1 MAANRFLLV
10 LAPCLSLGAQIMLK
24 PAPLD
29 LAWLSVPDP
38 TKTYLRSG
46 FDYEDGNYDSGN
58 LIRVEPAGKAFSEP
72 DTEWV
77 LFEAEGPGVI
87 TSIWLT
93 GKNKKGQ
100 PYIGGRMNFYFDG
113 ENKPSFSAR
122 IPELFESGDPWPPPL
137 AEKSAGAWISYV
149 PIYYARS
156 LKITLSEHGD
166 NFTHRKNGRGET
178 IPHIYHQFSYQK
190 LPRPAA
196 SLPPG
201 KQPVTP
207 WRPDLRG
214 AVLRRRLVQGGGE
227 PVVVLHSRGKG
238 ILNELRLR
246 WEKGDAESSLLRV
259 IADGAA
265 TVEMRVPEFWGFSRR
280 EWPRAR
286 MRSLLLGVE
295 DDGTYY
301 CRFPMPFRRELRI
314 EIQAPSEVVIQEE
327 IRLLEGWREHEHF
340 YFRAS
345 RVRDV
350 TEPGR
355 DIRLLQ
361 ASGRG
366 HYVGT
371 VLQVPSGA
379 MEGDERFYVD
389 GEPFPPAWHGT
400 GTEDYFRCGWY
411 FHGGPLSRPLYGVLD
426 AAEPRIAYR
435 FHVADRVN
443 FTRSVVIGFEHGHR
457 NEYIGPYGGVVFWY
471 SERNR

>member
-1 MAANRFLLV
+1 MRANCLLLL
-10 LAPCLSLGAQIMLK
+10 LAPVFLLGAQIMLK
-24 PAPLD
+24 PSPLD
-29 LAWLSVPDP
+29 LAWLSVPDD

-58 LIRVEPAGKAFSEP
+58 LIRVEPAGKPFHEP

-113 ENKPSFSAR
+113 EKRPSFSAR
-122 IPELFESGDPWPPPL
+122 IPELFESGDPWPAPL
-137 AEKSAGAWISYV
+137 AEKSAGAWVAYA

-156 LKITLSEHGD
+156 LKITLSEHNDG
-166 NFTHRKNGRGET
+166 FTHRKNGRGET
-178 IPHIYHQFSYQK
+178 IPHIYHQFTYQK
-190 LPRPAA
+190 LPRAVT

-201 KQPVTP
+201 KRPVQP
-207 WRPDLRG
+207 WQADLRG
-214 AVLRRRLVQGGGE
+214 ATSRRRLVQGNEG
-227 PVVVLHSRGKG
+227 PLIVAHVRGPG

-246 WEKGDAESSLLRV
+246 WEEGDAEGSLLRV
-259 IADGAA
+259 LADGAA
-265 TVEMRVPEFWGFSRR
+265 TVEMRVAEFWGFSRR
-280 EWPRAR
+280 ERPQAK

-314 EIQAPSEVVIQEE
+314 EMETSPGAVVEAE
-327 IRLLEGWREHEHF
+327 TRLLKGWPEREHF
-340 YFRAS
+340 YFRAT
-345 RVRDV
+345 RVTDV
-350 TEPGR
+350 AEPGR
-355 DIRLLQ
+355 DIRILE

-379 MEGDERFYVD
+379 MEGDDRFYVD

-411 FHGGPLSRPLYGVLD
+411 FFGGPLTRPLYGVLD
-426 AAEPRIAYR
+426 AGEPRIAYR